1 MRIARGR
8 LPGDLALRYLRLLPA
23 FDEIIEKISYLKM
36 SPGDPGP
43 KDVMD
48 V

>member
-1 MRIARGR
+1 VRGR
-8 LPGDLALRYLRLLPA
+8 LPGDPALHRLRLLPA
-23 FDEIIEKISYLKM
+23 FDEFIEKISYLKM
-36 SPGDPGP
+36 GPGELGP